1 VKEQDSAGRRHGLI
15 RRRDLIPI
23 LGGAA
28 VAWRSTAWAQAMPV
42 IGLLNGFSP
51 EERPSLLAAFKQSLG
66 DAGYVE
72 GRSIAIEYRWAR
84 AQADRLPALA
94 AELVQ
99 SRVDVIVACGGDN
112 VSIAAKAATRSI
124 PIVGIFGGDPIAS
137 GLVGSIN
144 RPGGNLTGISLNQV
158 SLIGKRVE
166 LLHEMIPAAATIAL
180 LVDSRQMD
188 REAWQAADVQTAA
201 EKLKLQ
207 VRVLKVGSTADLDA
221 AFATLA
227 QERVGALLVSG
238 LPIWQNVSIRSRLVA
253 LATQYA
259 IPAGYYERE
268 TVEAGGLMS
277 YGTSI
282 PGVYR
287 QLGVYAARVLKGDKP
302 ADLPVQQPTTF
313 ELVINLKAAKTLGLR
328 VPQPLL
334 IAADEVIE

>member
-1 VKEQDSAGRRHGLI
+1 
-15 RRRDLIPI
+15 
-23 LGGAA
+23 
-28 VAWRSTAWAQAMPV
+28 
-42 IGLLNGFSP
+42 
-51 EERPSLLAAFKQSLG
+51 
-66 DAGYVE
+66 
-72 GRSIAIEYRWAR
+72 
-84 AQADRLPALA
+84 
-94 AELVQ
+94 
-99 SRVDVIVACGGDN
+99 
-112 VSIAAKAATRSI
+112 
-124 PIVGIFGGDPIAS
+124 
-137 GLVGSIN
+137 
-144 RPGGNLTGISLNQV
+144 
-158 SLIGKRVE
+158 
-166 LLHEMIPAAATIAL
+166 LHEMIPAAATIAL